1 MAVDVVNTQST
12 AMLTTVQ
19 SYICPSDQPLQSQ
32 TSGSGNHY
40 SQCSY
45 AACVGTRDVWHWWC
59 GPIPVSPGGA
69 CGSSPD
75 IQPDGAFGG
84 DAVYRVSGITD
95 GLSNTIFVGEFSRFL
110 NDPDAVFN
118 SWTRV
123 NWFGSALAGTAVRS
137 GPGGYRA
144 RHQRTAL
151 SG

>member
-1 MAVDVVNTQST
+1 MGRSYNAVNFALPRAGNITYPVAVDVINTQST

-19 SYICPSDQPLQSQ
+19 SFICPSDQPLQSQ

-59 GPIPVSPGGA
+59 GCPMRPRREGAADRPRISRPTAPSAASRDQVS
-69 CGSSPD
+69 
-75 IQPDGAFGG
+75 
-84 DAVYRVSGITD
+84 RITD
-95 GLSNTIFVGEFSRFL
+95 GTSNTIFVGEFSRFL

-123 NWFGSALAGTAVRS
+123 
-137 GPGGYRA
+137 
-144 RHQRTAL
+144 
-151 SG
+151 